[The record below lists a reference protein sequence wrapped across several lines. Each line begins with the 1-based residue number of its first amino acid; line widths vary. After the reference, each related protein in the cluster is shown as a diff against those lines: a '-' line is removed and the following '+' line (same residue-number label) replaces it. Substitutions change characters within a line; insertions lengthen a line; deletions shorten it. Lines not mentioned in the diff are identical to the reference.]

1 MLTTNAQADCNDSV
15 APASFELPAGDS
27 ATGPADWV
35 AEIARALSDADGSDY
50 LVYERGNRW
59 LLASGARCG
68 IELDSDELRL
78 VRDGVVAESRSWS
91 GRPGVAL
98 GEVVGRLLADAEAGI
113 DAAFGWVAFEFGAFK
128 FGLQDRLAPRTPL
141 ARVFVPITQI
151 EVTAERVTVCGG
163 DGSHREVVRQVIAEG
178 LSPAGTPRAVDI
190 RQDGSAYRGRVA
202 AAIDEITDGRYQK
215 VILSRRLDVPFRL
228 DFPSTYR
235 LGRRHNNPARSFLLR
250 LGSLRA
256 LGYSPE
262 LVAAVHGDG
271 LVVTE
276 PLAGTRAF
284 GRGAANDQAARDDLE
299 SNSKEIVEHAIS
311 VRSSLKEIAEVAEP
325 GTATVTDFMTIRE
338 RGSVQHLGSTV
349 GARLDPSMDRMDA
362 LEALFPAVTAS
373 GIPKAEGVDAILRHD
388 ELPRGLYSGAVA
400 IFAADGSLDAALAL
414 RAAYE
419 ADGHTWLRAGAGII
433 AESTPDREFEETC
446 EKLGTLSPY
455 LVAAEEAPLTCE

>member
-1 MLTTNAQADCNDSV
+1 MLTRNDQADCNASAALV
-15 APASFELPAGDS
+15 SFELPADD
-27 ATGPADWV
+27 AAIGPADVV
-35 AEIARALSDADGSDY
+35 AEIARALSEGGSDY
-50 LVYERGNRW
+50 VVYERANRW
-59 LLASGARCG
+59 FLASGAQCG
-68 IELDSDELRL
+68 VELDSDELRL
-78 VRDGVVAESRSWS
+78 TRGGAVTARRAWT
-91 GRPGVAL
+91 GRPGVVL
-98 GEVVGRLLADAEAGI
+98 GEAVDQMLAEPGAET
-113 DAAFGWVAFEFGAFK
+113 AFGWVAFEFGAYK
-128 FGLQDRLAPRTPL
+128 FGLEDRLAPGTPL
-141 ARVFVPITQI
+141 ARVFSPVIQI
-151 EVTAERVTVCGG
+151 EVTAERVTLRGG
-163 DGSHREVVRQVIAEG
+163 GEHQHDIVRRLIAEG
-178 LSPAGTPRAVDI
+178 VPRTAAPRPVDI
-190 RQDGSAYRGRVA
+190 RQDGSAYRDRVA
-202 AAIDEITDGRYQK
+202 SAIDEIVGGRYQK
-215 VILSRRLDVPFRL
+215 VILSRRFDVPFRL

-235 LGRRHNNPARSFLLR
+235 LGRAHNNPARSFLLR
-250 LGSLRA
+250 LGPLRA

-284 GRGAANDQAARDDLE
+284 GRGAVDDQAARDDLE

-388 ELPRGLYSGAVA
+388 ELPRGLYSGAVVM
-400 IFAADGSLDAALAL
+400 FSADGALDAALAL

-433 AESTPDREFEETC
+433 AESRPEREFEETC
-446 EKLGTLSPY
+446 EKLSTLSPY
-455 LVAAEEAPLTCE
+455 LIAVEGSQADM